1 MGTITIDVA
10 AQLDQAPSQSGWIK
24 IPVDFG
30 STHVFTLANF
40 TTETTPPYV
49 GGDDLDKIKIVT
61 LPTIG
66 TLTLSGVVINFP
78 QEISH
83 TDLSS
88 GNLVYTP
95 DGAKTAGY
103 VDNAMTFLVSDQTS
117 LLFTKVPQSAA
128 FSVSSG
134 TNKLPSNVGNGE
146 AASRVGVPI
155 VFTRAMLTTD
165 LNGPYSDP
173 ESDPADKLLITDV
186 PTVGRLELSGSLVV
200 DNDIIDFIDIDAGNL
215 IYITDEVPKPGMV
228 LEFKFKIS
236 DTGSGEF
243 KG

>member
-1 MGTITIDVA
+1 MAQMTLDIA
-10 AQLDQAPSQSGWIK
+10 AQTVRPPSQSGWIK
-24 IPVDFG
+24 ISVDSG
-30 STHVFTLANF
+30 GTHVFTLANF

-49 GGDDLDKIKIVT
+49 GEDALDQIRIVT

-83 TDLSS
+83 TDLSL

-95 DGAKTAGY
+95 VASKTGGY

-117 LLFTKVPQSAA
+117 LLFTTSPQLVA
-128 FSVSSG
+128 FSVGSG

-146 AASRVGVPI
+146 ATSIVGTPI

-165 LNGPYSDP
+165 LDGPYSDP
-173 ESDPADKLLITDV
+173 EADPADKLLITDV

-215 IYITDEVPKPGMV
+215 IYITNEVPKPGTV